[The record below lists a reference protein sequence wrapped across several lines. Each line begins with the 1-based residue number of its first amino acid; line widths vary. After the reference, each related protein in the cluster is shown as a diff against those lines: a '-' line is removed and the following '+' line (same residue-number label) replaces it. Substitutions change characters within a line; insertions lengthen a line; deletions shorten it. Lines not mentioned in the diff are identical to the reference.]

1 MSGNWGIE
9 VFLAMSE
16 EQAIREGSVRCM
28 RDEFA
33 NSEDIYHKLDEI
45 PEALCV
51 SKVIGWQ
58 KEICMTKAN
67 FMKLIHK
74 VCFGHAY
81 FFLPANDFGKLY
93 EADSE
98 LGNDSASFGSGVYS
112 MRRW

>member
-16 EQAIREGSVRCM
+16 EQARRKGSVRCM

-67 FMKLIHK
+67 FMKLIQSW
-74 VCFGHAY
+74 GMIL
-81 FFLPANDFGKLY
+81 LP
-93 EADSE
+93 SE
-98 LGNDSASFGSGVYS
+98 ASFIQYVQGEYIWLIGFGG
-112 MRRW
+112 

>member
-16 EQAIREGSVRCM
+16 EQAKREGCVRCM
-28 RDEFA
+28 RDEFC
-33 NSEDIYHKLDEI
+33 NSDALYHMLDEI

-67 FMKLIHK
+67 FMKLIQNWGM
-74 VCFGHAY
+74 VL
-81 FFLPANDFGKLY
+81 LP
-93 EADSE
+93 SE
-98 LGNDSASFGSGVYS
+98 ASFIQHVQGEHIWLMGFGG
-112 MRRW
+112 